1 MTDNG
6 SIGHCGSHSTSYC
19 TGGSPVFSS
28 GEVLRTLD
36 GRLYL
41 SRSMKPVFYH
51 RSGHIF
57 YDGGCRNRIGC
68 DTYCPADPSL
78 YDLSMIAKFEDHEK
92 LKKRGKWLYDAR
104 RRAWNIAKEVVKN

>member
-1 MTDNG
+1 
-6 SIGHCGSHSTSYC
+6 
-19 TGGSPVFSS
+19 
-28 GEVLRTLD
+28 
-36 GRLYL
+36 
-41 SRSMKPVFYH
+41 MKPVFYH